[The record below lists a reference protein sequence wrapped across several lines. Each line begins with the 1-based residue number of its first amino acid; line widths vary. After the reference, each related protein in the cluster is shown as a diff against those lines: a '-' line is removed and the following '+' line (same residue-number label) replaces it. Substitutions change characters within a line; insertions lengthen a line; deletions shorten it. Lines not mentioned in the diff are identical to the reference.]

1 MSCNQ
6 KMMKNILKDKLNKSE
21 IDEIEF
27 EEYNTKIKDI
37 NDKIQTLISKRSK
50 QSKAQKDTTQI
61 IQDIQNLMDE
71 RFDLNAK
78 YLIPVS
84 CYEYY
89 LKREIY
95 QPKTIRR
102 VKLVIEPTFEM
113 IQLQKQIK
121 ELKYK
126 ANLCRPWFPILQAL
140 NKYENL
146 QKQAEQL
153 QDKLEEI
160 QDNLINEQTIE

>member
-1 MSCNQ
+1 
-6 KMMKNILKDKLNKSE
+6 MMKNILKDKLNKSE

-27 EEYNTKIKDI
+27 EEYNTQIKDI
-37 NDKIQTLISKRSK
+37 GDKIHKLSSKRCEWNK
-50 QSKAQKDTTQI
+50 KQKDTTQI

-78 YLIPVS
+78 YLVPSS
-84 CYEYY
+84 CYKFE

-95 QPKTIRR
+95 QPKPVRR
-102 VKLVIEPTFEM
+102 VKIVIEPTFEM

-126 ANLCRPWFPILQAL
+126 ANLCIPWFPEPYAL

-153 QDKLEEI
+153 QDKLEDI